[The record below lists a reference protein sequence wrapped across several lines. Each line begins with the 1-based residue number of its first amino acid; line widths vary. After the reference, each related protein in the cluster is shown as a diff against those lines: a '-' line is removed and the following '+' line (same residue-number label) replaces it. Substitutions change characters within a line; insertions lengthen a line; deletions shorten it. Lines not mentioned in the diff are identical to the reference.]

1 MTYCDDCIRHNMCE
15 QEGAGDEAMTFCSE
29 KVKDISLLYHPIIIN
44 RIFSIYKDKTIPE
57 FNTYVDRYCVKHKVT
72 PEIACKHALVVEAYI
87 MYRDKPIEKKGEG
100 NVRTTEDYSDDR
112 SC

>member
-1 MTYCDDCIRHNMCE
+1 MDK
-15 QEGAGDEAMTFCSE
+15 DELINNLYLSAYQ
-29 KVKDISLLYHPIIIN
+29 KDYPKG
-44 RIFSIYKDKTIPE
+44 FKE
-57 FNTYVDRYCVKHKVT
+57 YVDRYCVKHKIT

-100 NVRTTEDYSDDR
+100 NVRTTENYSDDR